1 MDEYKITK
9 VKIERAEEISRRTLD
24 AVPSTNSCF
33 PASVPSIMDQ
43 VKYNQEKVTY
53 GKQKQEDEFEEIL
66 REPYKDEN
74 QEDIIEIVY
83 EPRQIK
89 GKVSSYETLS
99 KVNQEYR
106 DAVALG
112 FKGNVEE
119 YVTIRDYT

>member
-9 VKIERAEEISRRTLD
+9 VEIERAEEISRRTLD

-33 PASVPSIMDQ
+33 PASVLSIMDQ

-83 EPRQIK
+83 EPHQIK
-89 GKVSSYETLS
+89 GKASSYETLS

-112 FKGNVEE
+112 FKGNIEE
-119 YVTIRDYT
+119 YVSIRDYT